1 MLILSN
7 PSSFPCARYRR
18 AFVDLFSEMGYCDFH
33 RPRQAHSLAGQRPFL
48 DVSPLFFCLTLIPST
63 PLSLF
68 RDGAQRL
75 ARHGF
80 VVAAARRVRVQLHV
94 GGGLGAPSR
103 RRA

>member
-1 MLILSN
+1 MAVGRHDGGGHGRDVG
-7 PSSFPCARYRR
+7 C
-18 AFVDLFSEMGYCDFH
+18 VDVVGD
-33 RPRQAHSLAGQRPFL
+33 AA
-48 DVSPLFFCLTLIPST
+48 
-63 PLSLF
+63 LF

-75 ARHGF
+75 ARHGL